1 MDETLT
7 PLTMPTKTKTSARKG
22 KKKKPTPRIFH
33 SVDEVNKAYFPKKY
47 REDMKAIKDRLT
59 TIENRAED
67 QAILIEQHRSNTV
80 TAFRNNGALQEEQ
93 DKRLTA
99 LEQAAKPTDP
109 PPAEKWVPEVGEWVA
124 LKGESKLI
132 QVTEVKYINDRSS
145 PPCAYGKNP
154 DWGAYVHNLRKPS
167 EAEIAEHKRSEEAR
181 LKSEQA
187 AKELAMPLEFGT
199 RVKFDDG
206 REMRVACP
214 WMNPNTRKYALVEK
228 DEDDELAFYTVTRDR
243 FTVIP

>member
-80 TAFRNNGALQEEQ
+80 TAFRNNGARQEEQ

-124 LKGESKLI
+124 LKGESKLR
-132 QVTEVKYINDRSS
+132 QVTEVKYI
-145 PPCAYGKNP
+145 
-154 DWGAYVHNLRKPS
+154 
-167 EAEIAEHKRSEEAR
+167 SEEAR

-206 REMRVACP
+206 REMHVACP
-214 WMNPNTRKYALVEK
+214 WMNPNTRKYTLVEK

>member
-109 PPAEKWVPEVGEWVA
+109 PPAEKTLNRSREVMRWPIHE
-124 LKGESKLI
+124 
-132 QVTEVKYINDRSS
+132 YISVRSRS
-145 PPCAYGKNP
+145 FDCQ
-154 DWGAYVHNLRKPS
+154 
-167 EAEIAEHKRSEEAR
+167 EI
-181 LKSEQA
+181 
-187 AKELAMPLEFGT
+187 
-199 RVKFDDG
+199 
-206 REMRVACP
+206 
-214 WMNPNTRKYALVEK
+214 
-228 DEDDELAFYTVTRDR
+228 
-243 FTVIP
+243 

>member
-1 MDETLT
+1 
-7 PLTMPTKTKTSARKG
+7 MPTKTKTSARKG

-80 TAFRNNGALQEEQ
+80 TAFRNNGARQEEQ

-124 LKGESKLI
+124 LKGESKLR
-132 QVTEVKYINDRSS
+132 QVTEVKYI
-145 PPCAYGKNP
+145 
-154 DWGAYVHNLRKPS
+154 
-167 EAEIAEHKRSEEAR
+167 SEEAR

-206 REMRVACP
+206 REMHVACP
-214 WMNPNTRKYALVEK
+214 WMNPNTRKYTLVEK